1 MANQQN
7 IDIASEQIARIVDTA
22 KAELVASLVGI
33 GTQIDDVSAF
43 IDTLLAMDIE
53 GTLRSKLVKATSIY
67 ADAHRGVL
75 ESTIGFADIDGKG
88 LSTFARLNEELFDSA
103 IIRNIASNIKTQVA
117 QGIQVGLSAKQIIEK
132 VGQSSI
138 STAQMQTV
146 INTTLNTYSRM
157 VTNQMMG
164 VAPKNTK
171 YVYIGPVD
179 DRTRDECLEQIAEGE
194 MTHSEIISKFG
205 EAVLEDG
212 GGFNCRHKWEIASTE
227 GKGFSEQG
235 KVSQQRIDNA

>member
-1 MANQQN
+1 MANQEN
-7 IDIASEQIARIVDTA
+7 IDTASEQIARIVDTA
-22 KAELVASLVGI
+22 KEELVASLVGI

-53 GTLRSKLVKATSIY
+53 GTLRSKVTKAISVY

-88 LSTFARLNEELFDSA
+88 LSAFAKLNEELFDSS
-103 IIRNIASNIKTQVA
+103 ILRNIAGNIRTQVS
-117 QGIQVGLSAKQIIEK
+117 QGIQAGLSAKQIIEK

-171 YVYIGPVD
+171 YIYIGPVD
-179 DRTRDECLEQIAEGE
+179 DRTRDECLEQIAEGV
-194 MTHSEIISKFG
+194 MTQSEIISKFG
-205 EAVLEDG
+205 EAVLVDG
-212 GGFNCRHKWEIASTE
+212 GGFNCRHKWEIASEE
-227 GKGFSEQG
+227 GIKLFEVR
-235 KVSQQRIDNA
+235 KKDA

>member
-146 INTTLNTYSRM
+146 ITTTLNTYSRM